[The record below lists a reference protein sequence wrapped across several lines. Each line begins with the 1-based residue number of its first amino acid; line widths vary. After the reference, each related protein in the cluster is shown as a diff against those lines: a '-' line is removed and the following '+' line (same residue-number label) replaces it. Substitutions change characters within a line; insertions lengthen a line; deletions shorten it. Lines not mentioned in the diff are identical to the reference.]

1 MGCKLGAPFVLL
13 KCLSVV
19 GYRGCPIIRRN
30 SGSKY
35 DQILTPRV
43 IIRRLGFF

>member
-1 MGCKLGAPFVLL
+1 LLALDPF
-13 KCLSVV
+13 CPRR
-19 GYRGCPIIRRN
+19 GHYRGCPIIRRN